1 MNTNK
6 LLTGTLIGGV
16 AAFLAGWLL
25 FGTLFKTV
33 LADNMTAA
41 ARTISK
47 EEPDMFYLILSCLLF
62 ALLLTYIFEKWAGVR
77 TAMAGLTAGLTIG
90 FINILGLDLSLFSM
104 TTIFSGIQN
113 ILPDVAVNTI
123 YSGIVGTVIGWWL
136 GFKRS

>member
-1 MNTNK
+1 
-6 LLTGTLIGGV
+6 
-16 AAFLAGWLL
+16 
-25 FGTLFKTV
+25 
-33 LADNMTAA
+33 
-41 ARTISK
+41 
-47 EEPDMFYLILSCLLF
+47 
-62 ALLLTYIFEKWAGVR
+62 
-77 TAMAGLTAGLTIG
+77 MAGLTAGLTIG